1 MTIDYEAL
9 GLSPEEI
16 AALAEDEDVTTDQED
31 DPNPDDIEDD
41 AGDDAPEEEEP
52 DDTPAD
58 DLSPEPDPE
67 PAPEEPA
74 PTPPEPK
81 PEPAPEPQT
90 TQPSASVTRITEIES
105 SLAELKATR
114 AAEKQKYDEG
124 EYSADEWEDIKDG
137 LFEQMSDLKAERA
150 KIEAKEELRAEQAA
164 TTWQTSQNIFLSA
177 NPYLREDPDLF
188 EFFAMQ
194 VNKIGATPEGQRMS
208 DEQLLSAAKVRVD
221 AIVGRKA
228 DPEPSPKKEESPVRK
243 AKREAAKVQPPTTL
257 SGVPAAKEADVG
269 QDEFAYLD
277 RLSGERFEAAIAKLT
292 PDQRNRWAHAQ

>member
-1 MTIDYEAL
+1 M
-9 GLSPEEI
+9 PEEI
-16 AALAEDEDVTTDQED
+16 DEEDLDQED
-31 DPNPDDIEDD
+31 PE
-41 AGDDAPEEEEP
+41 GAPEEE
-52 DDTPAD
+52 A
-58 DLSPEPDPE
+58 LEPDPAAAE
-67 PAPEEPA
+67 PKDPPQDDESESDDDSADEDPAPNEALQAAAKEYV
-74 PTPPEPK
+74 K
-81 PEPAPEPQT
+81 NQSEPAPEPK
-90 TQPSASVTRITEIES
+90 PSAFATRIAEIETS
-105 SLAELKATR
+105 MADLKAKR
-114 AAEKQKYDEG
+114 AEEKKKYDEG

-137 LFEQMSDLKAERA
+137 LFESMSDLRAERA
-150 KIEAKEELRAEQAA
+150 KLEAKEEMRAEQAA
-164 TTWQTSQNIFLSA
+164 NTWQTAQNIFLSA

-221 AIVGRKA
+221 AISGRKP
-228 DPEPSPKKEESPVRK
+228 DPEPSPKKDESPVRK